1 MSIILLLALL
11 VRILPAIVGVA
22 VVGNAVVRGQ
32 FHESGKPLMLIGL
45 AFTLTCP
52 VPFFAFGFLF
62 GAWTAAS
69 AGVTCAVMWFLLGIV
84 TVASGLVIKVA
95 YLR

>member
-1 MSIILLLALL
+1 MAIILIIALL
-11 VRILPAIVGVA
+11 VGILPAIVGVV
-22 VVGNAVVRGQ
+22 VVGNAAVRGQ

-52 VPFFAFGFLF
+52 IPFFASGFLF
-62 GAWTAAS
+62 GAWAAAS
-69 AGVTCAVMWFLLGIV
+69 AGVLCAGMWFLLGIV
-84 TVASGLVIKVA
+84 TVVSGLVIKVA